1 MPFFDNFW
9 RQETL
14 LTIVS
19 LLFLLSGC
27 HADKQSNYPPETI
40 TKSNQEFTFNLYK
53 KVVQSETGNICL
65 SPFSVSFCLG
75 MIMNGT
81 EGDTYDEI
89 RQLMG
94 FQDFTREDI
103 NRYMQ
108 TIRKELS
115 TADTSVTIINANS
128 IWINNRFN
136 VRKAFTRLNKKY
148 YQAETYNEPFDSNTI
163 SKINQW
169 SADHTNGKITK
180 PVQQIDNKFLSILIN
195 SIYFKGRWSDEFRK
209 SATIDEPFLTADS
222 CLINTPTMIKKHYI
236 NSYRD
241 EKVTVAELPYGN
253 ETFSM
258 VLFLPTQKDGDI
270 NEIIAHLDKEQWE
283 GWLNNLSLHK
293 FELHLPR
300 FKMEQKINL
309 EKQLK
314 ALGIKKAFIA
324 SLDFAQMCQTEK
336 FYIHSLSQNSFIE
349 VNEEGT
355 EAVATTVASIIA
367 EEEIASNFPAI
378 IRFDRPFGYMIKEKN
393 SGVILFAGKVD
404 NPEECFLNVKPE

>member
-1 MPFFDNFW
+1 MPLFDNFW

-19 LLFLLSGC
+19 LLFLLPGC

-40 TKSNQEFTFNLYK
+40 TKSNQDFTFNLYK
-53 KVVQSETGNICL
+53 EVVQSETGNICL

-136 VRKAFTRLNKKY
+136 VRKAFTQLNKKY

-180 PVQQIDNKFLSILIN
+180 PVQEIDDNFLSILIN
-195 SIYFKGRWSDEFRK
+195 SIYFKGRWSSEFSK

-222 CLINTPTMIKKHYI
+222 CLINIPTMIRKQYI

-283 GWLNNLSLHK
+283 KWLNNLSLHK

-324 SLDFAQMCQTEK
+324 SLDFDKMCQTEK

-355 EAVATTVASIIA
+355 EAAATTVASIIA

-378 IRFDRPFGYMIKEKN
+378 IRFDRPFGYMIQEKN
-393 SGVILFAGKVD
+393 SGIILFAGKVN
-404 NPEECFLNVKPE
+404 NPKECFLNVKPE

>member
-1 MPFFDNFW
+1 MPLFDNFW

-19 LLFLLSGC
+19 LLFLLPGC

-40 TKSNQEFTFNLYK
+40 TKSNQDFTFNLYK
-53 KVVQSETGNICL
+53 EVVQSETGNICL

-81 EGDTYDEI
+81 KGDTYDEI

-148 YQAETYNEPFDSNTI
+148 YQAETYNEPFGSNTI

-180 PVQQIDNKFLSILIN
+180 PVQEIDDNFLSILIN
-195 SIYFKGRWSDEFRK
+195 SIYFKGRWSSEFSK

-222 CLINTPTMIKKHYI
+222 CLINIPTMIRKQYI

-283 GWLNNLSLHK
+283 KWLNNLSLHK

-324 SLDFAQMCQTEK
+324 SLDFDKMCQTEK

-355 EAVATTVASIIA
+355 EAAATTVASIIA

-378 IRFDRPFGYMIKEKN
+378 IRFDRPFGYMIQEKN
-393 SGVILFAGKVD
+393 SGIILFAGKVD
-404 NPEECFLNVKPE
+404 NPKECFLNVKPE

>member
-19 LLFLLSGC
+19 LLFLLPGC
-27 HADKQSNYPPETI
+27 HVDKQSNYPPETI

-148 YQAETYNEPFDSNTI
+148 YQAEI
-163 SKINQW
+163 
-169 SADHTNGKITK
+169 
-180 PVQQIDNKFLSILIN
+180 
-195 SIYFKGRWSDEFRK
+195 
-209 SATIDEPFLTADS
+209 
-222 CLINTPTMIKKHYI
+222 
-236 NSYRD
+236 
-241 EKVTVAELPYGN
+241 
-253 ETFSM
+253 
-258 VLFLPTQKDGDI
+258 
-270 NEIIAHLDKEQWE
+270 
-283 GWLNNLSLHK
+283 
-293 FELHLPR
+293 
-300 FKMEQKINL
+300 
-309 EKQLK
+309 
-314 ALGIKKAFIA
+314 
-324 SLDFAQMCQTEK
+324 
-336 FYIHSLSQNSFIE
+336 
-349 VNEEGT
+349 
-355 EAVATTVASIIA
+355 
-367 EEEIASNFPAI
+367 
-378 IRFDRPFGYMIKEKN
+378 
-393 SGVILFAGKVD
+393 
-404 NPEECFLNVKPE
+404 

>member
-1 MPFFDNFW
+1 MYPYCF
-9 RQETL
+9 
-14 LTIVS
+14 
-19 LLFLLSGC
+19 C

-40 TKSNQEFTFNLYK
+40 TKSNQDFTFNIYK
-53 KVVQSETGNICL
+53 EVVQSETGNICL

-180 PVQQIDNKFLSILIN
+180 PVQEIDDNFLSILIN
-195 SIYFKGRWSDEFRK
+195 SIYFKGRWSSEFSK

-222 CLINTPTMIKKHYI
+222 CLINIPTMIRKQYI

-324 SLDFAQMCQTEK
+324 SLDFDKMCQTEK

-355 EAVATTVASIIA
+355 EAAATTVASIIA

-378 IRFDRPFGYMIKEKN
+378 IRFDRPFGYMIQEKN
-393 SGVILFAGKVD
+393 SGIILFAGKVD
-404 NPEECFLNVKPE
+404 NPKECFLNVKPE

>member
-1 MPFFDNFW
+1 MPLFDNFW

-27 HADKQSNYPPETI
+27 HADKQSNYPSETI
-40 TKSNQEFTFNLYK
+40 TKSNQDFTFNLYK
-53 KVVQSETGNICL
+53 EVVQSETGNICL

-89 RQLMG
+89 RLLMG

-148 YQAETYNEPFDSNTI
+148 YQTETYNESFDSNTI

-180 PVQQIDNKFLSILIN
+180 PVQKIDDNFLSILIN
-195 SIYFKGRWSDEFRK
+195 SIYFKGRWSSEFSK

-222 CLINTPTMIKKHYI
+222 CLINIPTMIRKQYI

-270 NEIIAHLDKEQWE
+270 NEIIAHLDKEQWIK
-283 GWLNNLSLHK
+283 WLNNLSLHK

-324 SLDFAQMCQTEK
+324 SLDFDKMCQTEK

-355 EAVATTVASIIA
+355 EAAATTVASIIA

-378 IRFDRPFGYMIKEKN
+378 IRFDRPFGYMIQEKN
-393 SGVILFAGKVD
+393 SGIILFAGKVD
-404 NPEECFLNVKPE
+404 NPKECFLNVKPE

>member
-1 MPFFDNFW
+1 MPLFDNFW
-9 RQETL
+9 RQDTL

-148 YQAETYNEPFDSNTI
+148 YQAEIYNEPFDSNTI

-222 CLINTPTMIKKHYI
+222 CQINTPTMIKKHYI

-270 NEIIAHLDKEQWE
+270 NEIIAHLNKEQWE

-355 EAVATTVASIIA
+355 EAAATTVASIIA

-378 IRFDRPFGYMIKEKN
+378 IRFDRPFGYMIQEKN
-393 SGVILFAGKVD
+393 SGIILFAGKVD
-404 NPEECFLNVKPE
+404 NPKECFLNIKPE

>member
-1 MPFFDNFW
+1 MLLFDNFW

-19 LLFLLSGC
+19 LLFLLPGC

-40 TKSNQEFTFNLYK
+40 TKSNQDFTFNLYK
-53 KVVQSETGNICL
+53 EVVQSETGNICL

-81 EGDTYDEI
+81 ERDTYDEI

-355 EAVATTVASIIA
+355 EAAATTVASIIA

>member
-1 MPFFDNFW
+1 MPLFDNFW
-9 RQETL
+9 RQDTL

-148 YQAETYNEPFDSNTI
+148 YQAEIYNEPFDSNTI

-222 CLINTPTMIKKHYI
+222 CQINTPTMIKKHYI

-270 NEIIAHLDKEQWE
+270 NEIIAHLNKEQWE

-324 SLDFAQMCQTEK
+324 SLDFAQMCQTET

-355 EAVATTVASIIA
+355 EAAATTVASIIA

-378 IRFDRPFGYMIKEKN
+378 IRFDRPFGYMIQEKN
-393 SGVILFAGKVD
+393 SGIILFAGKVD
-404 NPEECFLNVKPE
+404 NPKECFLNIKPE

>member
-1 MPFFDNFW
+1 MPLFDNFW

-148 YQAETYNEPFDSNTI
+148 YQAEIYNEPFDSNTI

-180 PVQQIDNKFLSILIN
+180 PVQQIDDKFLSILIN
-195 SIYFKGRWSDEFRK
+195 SIYFKGRWNYEFRK

-355 EAVATTVASIIA
+355 EAAATTVASIIA

-378 IRFDRPFGYMIKEKN
+378 IRFDRPFGYMIQEKN
-393 SGVILFAGKVD
+393 SGIILFAGKVD
-404 NPEECFLNVKPE
+404 NPKECFLNIKPE

>member
-1 MPFFDNFW
+1 MK
-9 RQETL
+9 TIL
-14 LTIVS
+14 LIIIS
-19 LLFLLSGC
+19 LLLLLSGC

-40 TKSNQEFTFNLYK
+40 TKSSQEFTFNLYK
-53 KVVQSETGNICL
+53 EVIQSETGNICL

-89 RQLMG
+89 RQVLG

-103 NRYMQ
+103 NQYMQ

-115 TADTSVTIINANS
+115 TADTSVMIINANS
-128 IWINNRFN
+128 IWINNRFD
-136 VRKAFTRLNKKY
+136 VRKEFTRLNKKY

-169 SADHTNGKITK
+169 SADHTNGKIRK
-180 PVQQIDNKFLSILIN
+180 PIQQIDDTFLSILVN
-195 SIYFKGRWSDEFRK
+195 SIYFKGRWSNEFRK
-209 SATIDEPFLTADS
+209 SATIDEPFRTADS
-222 CLINTPTMIKKHYI
+222 CLINIPTMTSKYYI

-241 EKVTVAELPYGN
+241 EKVTVVELPYGN

-258 VLFLPTQKDGDI
+258 ILFLPTKKDRDI
-270 NEIIAHLDKEQWE
+270 DEIITHLDKEQWD
-283 GWLNNLSLHK
+283 GWLSNLSLHK

-300 FKMEQKINL
+300 FKVEQKTNL
-309 EKQLK
+309 EKRLK

-324 SLDFAQMCQTEK
+324 SSDFAKMCQTEK

-355 EAVATTVASIIA
+355 EAAATTVASIIA
-367 EEEIASNFPAI
+367 EEEIVSNFPAI

-393 SGVILFAGKVD
+393 SGVILFTGKVAR
-404 NPEECFLNVKPE
+404 PEQ

>member
-148 YQAETYNEPFDSNTI
+148 YQAEIYNEPFDSNTI

-180 PVQQIDNKFLSILIN
+180 PVQQIDDKFLSILIN
-195 SIYFKGRWSDEFRK
+195 SIYFKGRWNYEFKK

-241 EKVTVAELPYGN
+241 EKVTVAKLPYGN

-355 EAVATTVASIIA
+355 EAAATTVASIIA

>member
-1 MPFFDNFW
+1 MPLFDNFW

-136 VRKAFTRLNKKY
+136 VRKAFTRRNKKY
-148 YQAETYNEPFDSNTI
+148 YQAEIYNEPFDSNTI

-180 PVQQIDNKFLSILIN
+180 PVQQIDDKFLSILIN
-195 SIYFKGRWSDEFRK
+195 SIYFKGRWNYEFRK

-270 NEIIAHLDKEQWE
+270 NEIIAHLNKEQWE

-355 EAVATTVASIIA
+355 EAAATTVASIIA

-378 IRFDRPFGYMIKEKN
+378 IRFDRPFGYMIQEKN
-393 SGVILFAGKVD
+393 SGIILFAGKVD
-404 NPEECFLNVKPE
+404 NPKECFLNIKPE

>member
-1 MPFFDNFW
+1 MPLFDNFW

-19 LLFLLSGC
+19 LLFLLPGC

-40 TKSNQEFTFNLYK
+40 TKSNQDFTFNLYK
-53 KVVQSETGNICL
+53 EVVQSETGNICL

-136 VRKAFTRLNKKY
+136 VRKAFARLNKKY

-180 PVQQIDNKFLSILIN
+180 PVQEIDDNFLSILIN
-195 SIYFKGRWSDEFRK
+195 SIYFKGRWSSEFSK

-222 CLINTPTMIKKHYI
+222 CLINIPTMIRKQYI

-270 NEIIAHLDKEQWE
+270 NEIITHLDKEQWE
-283 GWLNNLSLHK
+283 KWLNNLSLHK
-293 FELHLPR
+293 FELHLPC

-324 SLDFAQMCQTEK
+324 SLDFDKMCQTEK

-349 VNEEGT
+349 VNEEGHDKK
-355 EAVATTVASIIA
+355 ALKPFTVHLA
-367 EEEIASNFPAI
+367 ECDSMQI
-378 IRFDRPFGYMIKEKN
+378 
-393 SGVILFAGKVD
+393 
-404 NPEECFLNVKPE
+404 NV

>member
-1 MPFFDNFW
+1 MPLFDNFW
-9 RQETL
+9 RQDTL

-148 YQAETYNEPFDSNTI
+148 YQAEIYNEPFDSNTI

-222 CLINTPTMIKKHYI
+222 CQINTPTMIKKHYI

-270 NEIIAHLDKEQWE
+270 NEIIAHLNKEQWE

-324 SLDFAQMCQTEK
+324 SLDFAQMYQTEK

-355 EAVATTVASIIA
+355 EAAATTVASIIA

-378 IRFDRPFGYMIKEKN
+378 IRFDRPFGYMIQEKN
-393 SGVILFAGKVD
+393 SGIILFAGKVD
-404 NPEECFLNVKPE
+404 NPKECFLNIKPE